1 MDKENIR
8 AIRQYRKF
16 SDLTDRDLQILN
28 WDTRSQLLATLM
40 DGIAPSCK
48 LCRLYYSCSQTIL
61 PRRHQAERGVFTYE
75 DYMET
80 MSRGILVEL
89 RKLNYSLEHISPEM
103 VRSGSSEAFN
113 EIVRILLQHYN
124 PNMEPPPEANSK
136 RSKRPQAETV
146 HPHDHIFSGAAYNG
160 DVEVEER
167 AGRESDVSETVEE
180 ELQEPKQR
188 PPERK
193 LGRQKPAQTR
203 QSTSAFSTRS
213 APQASSGKKL
223 AALTQQFEAVT
234 RAIML
239 DLPTEFRNCL
249 QHLPLPYDLTQEEIE
264 GRRLMYVSARR
275 LCMLKAQIACL
286 EASLQS
292 YKKSL
297 AEHRERMDN
306 VLSAADNLES
316 ACRRALREAGT
327 DGSLSNDLTVV
338 LNSCQHL
345 RDAAEPETLDIDFSL
360 IKKQRSLPAVQ
371 ELEEQVVR
379 LSADVRAMMDP
390 IRTLFTKDFGLELS
404 PQKANLYEQFHA
416 ALTLLEYTTVR
427 LVGERS
433 NIAGIDDTLGEKMD
447 TL

>member
-1 MDKENIR
+1 MDKENLR

-16 SDLTDRDLQILN
+16 ADLTDRDLQILN

-103 VRSGSSEAFN
+103 VRSGSPEAFN
-113 EIVRILLQHYN
+113 EIIRILLQHYN
-124 PNMEPPPEANSK
+124 PNMEPPPEATSK
-136 RSKRPQAETV
+136 RSKKPQAETV
-146 HPHDHIFSGAAYNG
+146 HPHDHIFSGAAYEA
-160 DVEVEER
+160 DVETGACGPKEPD
-167 AGRESDVSETVEE
+167 APDTVEDE
-180 ELQEPKQR
+180 PQELKQR
-188 PPERK
+188 PVERK
-193 LGRQKPAQTR
+193 FGRQKPTTAR
-203 QSTSAFSTRS
+203 QSASATSG
-213 APQASSGKKL
+213 GKKI

-234 RAIML
+234 RAIMV
-239 DLPTEFRNCL
+239 DLPTEFKNCL
-249 QHLPLPYDLTQEEIE
+249 QHLPLPYDLSQEEIE
-264 GRRLMYVSARR
+264 GRRLLYVSARR

-286 EASLQS
+286 EVSLQS
-292 YKKSL
+292 YKKGL
-297 AEHRERMDN
+297 AEHRDRMDN
-306 VLSAADNLES
+306 VLSAVDNLEV
-316 ACRRALREAGT
+316 ACRKALREVGP

-338 LNSCQHL
+338 LNSCQRL
-345 RDAAEPETLDIDFSL
+345 RDASEPETLDVDFSL

-379 LSADVRAMMDP
+379 LSADVRTMVDP
-390 IRTLFTKDFGLELS
+390 VRTLFTKDFGLELS
-404 PQKANLYEQFHA
+404 PQKANLYEQFHS

-427 LVGERS
+427 LIGERS
-433 NIAGIDDTLGEKMD
+433 NLAGIDDTLGEKIG

>member
-1 MDKENIR
+1 
-8 AIRQYRKF
+8 
-16 SDLTDRDLQILN
+16 
-28 WDTRSQLLATLM
+28 
-40 DGIAPSCK
+40 
-48 LCRLYYSCSQTIL
+48 
-61 PRRHQAERGVFTYE
+61 
-75 DYMET
+75 MET

-113 EIVRILLQHYN
+113 EIIRILLQHYN
-124 PNMEPPPEANSK
+124 PNMEPPPEATTK
-136 RSKRPQAETV
+136 RSKKPQSETV
-146 HPHDHIFSGAAYNG
+146 HPHDHIFSGAAYEGNV
-160 DVEVEER
+160 DVEEL
-167 AGRESDVSETVEE
+167 GSKKSDAPDIEE
-180 ELQEPKQR
+180 EEPLSQKQK
-188 PPERK
+188 PSERK
-193 LGRQKPAQTR
+193 LGRQKPTQVR
-203 QSTSAFSTRS
+203 QNI
-213 APQASSGKKL
+213 ASSSILPVSSKKKL
-223 AALTQQFEAVT
+223 SALTQQFEAVT

-286 EASLQS
+286 EVSLQS

-316 ACRRALREAGT
+316 ACRRALREAGSE
-327 DGSLSNDLTVV
+327 GSLSNDLAVV

-345 RDAAEPETLDIDFSL
+345 RDAAEPETLDVDFSL

-379 LSADVRAMMDP
+379 LSADVRSMIDP

-433 NIAGIDDTLGEKMD
+433 NITEIDDTLGEKMG